1 MRVKKQAVIGATSR
15 WLLKIGKYGIIKSMD
30 QSEKDKNLLVVTAIE
45 GFAEK
50 HQILEEKVYEKFS
63 RHGIIDLVRAEY
75 DALHT
80 QPLEETVQFVEDVMS
95 RYETGETQ

>member
-1 MRVKKQAVIGATSR
+1 MKN
-15 WLLKIGKYGIIKSMD
+15 MD
-30 QSEKDKNLLVVTAIE
+30 QTEKDKNLLVVAAVE

-50 HQILEEKVYEKFS
+50 HHLPEDEVYKRFS

-80 QPLEETVQFVEDVMS
+80 QPLEETVQFVEDVML
-95 RYETGETQ
+95 RYKTGETE